1 MAGQR
6 YRLTAATS
14 RMARITMVHDIA
26 GVAEVEARLL
36 REAGHEVTM
45 VRLSSLGAGWSWPW
59 KILGL
64 GLRLLSFLPI
74 VARLRQQP
82 PEILHI
88 HWVPMGVI
96 GVLSGRPFFLS
107 AHGSDLHQHFRN
119 PVLRAVSH
127 AILRRARCVFYSTP
141 NLAAF
146 LASIEVPCVELPN
159 PVDVDAY
166 PARRPHPGH
175 EVLLFTRLDPIKGVE
190 AILPAAVEISGTA
203 RVTGLAWGPLKAD
216 YMRRYAD
223 AVSFVDPVPHEAIP
237 AFLAGFD
244 AIVGQMNQG
253 ILSLAEIEA
262 LAAGFPVV
270 TGIDWAL
277 YGADPPPVIEAHDS
291 ASIAA
296 AVRALL
302 TRGPGASDGSREARD
317 WVRRNHGFE
326 KHLAVLEREYGI
338 SR

>member
-1 MAGQR
+1 
-6 YRLTAATS
+6 
-14 RMARITMVHDIA
+14 MARITMVHDIA

-74 VARLRQQP
+74 VARLRRHP

-119 PVLRAVSH
+119 PVLRAVSR

-146 LASIEVPCVELPN
+146 LAGI
-159 PVDVDAY
+159 A
-166 PARRPHPGH
+166 
-175 EVLLFTRLDPIKGVE
+175 
-190 AILPAAVEISGTA
+190 
-203 RVTGLAWGPLKAD
+203 AWGAGQDWQAVYQSAD
-216 YMRRYAD
+216 IDLYEDKRRRR
-223 AVSFVDPVPHEAIP
+223 
-237 AFLAGFD
+237 
-244 AIVGQMNQG
+244 
-253 ILSLAEIEA
+253 
-262 LAAGFPVV
+262 
-270 TGIDWAL
+270 T
-277 YGADPPPVIEAHDS
+277 
-291 ASIAA
+291 
-296 AVRALL
+296 
-302 TRGPGASDGSREARD
+302 
-317 WVRRNHGFE
+317 VRRSYEQARPAIKLLGRTGRRRVWE
-326 KHLAVLEREYGI
+326 A
-338 SR
+338 